1 MANTGAPI
9 PFVVD
14 IRNGIEADKV
24 PATGLSLLQIL
35 AAGDDANAIVAAVN

>member
-24 PATGLSLLQIL
+24 PATSLSLLQIL
-35 AAGDDANAIVAAVN
+35 AAGDDANVIAAAAS